1 MAKLLFMSA
10 LADRSTEAPLVVA
23 LPSVVEESAAAAV
36 YLLVKSALV
45 LALLDA
51 SGWYAS
57 TLSTE
62 SVTCTDAHFLTSVP
76 THADTVSCKHKAGTC
91 TFLHE

>member
-1 MAKLLFMSA
+1 MSA
-10 LADRSTEAPLVVA
+10 LADRSTDAPLVVA
-23 LPSVVEESAAAAV
+23 LPSVVESATAVV

-57 TLSTE
+57 ALSTE
-62 SVTCTDAHFLTSVP
+62 SVTCADAHFGTSVP
-76 THADTVSCKHKAGTC
+76 THADTVSCKHRA
-91 TFLHE
+91 